1 MVFVNSEAID
11 RASISIGEDIAITH
25 YTGTVSYDSSQNPT
39 RPSTVNTFVA
49 EIKRPNK
56 FDVDAI
62 GSDITIDD
70 KKIIMSSEIDIDI
83 GDQIRISVSAG
94 SLGTLEVKRIQ
105 EKAIS
110 GQNTR
115 KIVFASRAKT

>member
-1 MVFVNSEAID
+1 MVFVNKEAID
-11 RASISIGEDIAITH
+11 RASQSIGENINVTH
-25 YTGTVSYDSSQNPT
+25 FTGTVSYDSDQNPT
-39 RPSTVNTFVA
+39 RSSTVNTFLA

-70 KKIIMSSEIDIDI
+70 KKIIMSSDIDIDI

-94 SLGTLEVKRIQ
+94 SLGTLEVKRVQ

-110 GQNTR
+110 GINIR